1 MGRWAE
7 VYFTSP
13 PEKREQAV
21 LELLRELRAVN
32 PGLEGPILAA
42 SPGLEQTAPV
52 LDAVTPDA
60 LQTAIACRAC
70 GRENPE
76 SHRFCGMCGKTLLGE
91 DSSAEGIQSTDLRD
105 SNRDAAE
112 VQMADRRIPDVHAPS
127 AETSGFHVSDL
138 HIEDQHIE
146 DHTPYDRP
154 IDRRF
159 LDEHGG
165 VPERHETSFIP
176 PREAVYEPVLN
187 QSELSLFQT
196 GRKSGYTDGQ
206 EDEMFLDPPI
216 RRPYR
221 IYMGAA
227 LAVVIFAL
235 GYMAWRST
243 QNESQSARV
252 EPQAP
257 PALTTQPAA
266 AALAAPNSAK
276 TDAPADAPDRTT
288 APNQQAAA
296 QQSATQAA
304 DVPAKAE
311 RAASER
317 IGGGERKA
325 SAGVE
330 ARPTPRALPI
340 AEKTQTESLGG
351 YGADE
356 LATAQ
361 RYLDGTDGQAPNP
374 AEAAQWLWKAMAKHN
389 TKAPLLLADLY
400 LRGQGVSKNCDQ
412 ARVLLDSA
420 TRAGVKDAAERLRH
434 LQAFGCQ

>member
-1 MGRWAE
+1 MRSPANRDSLSRRAAGRILSRTDFAACAE
-7 VYFTSP
+7 KLLS
-13 PEKREQAV
+13 EKIR
-21 LELLRELRAVN
+21 LRQVFK
-32 PGLEGPILAA
+32 
-42 SPGLEQTAPV
+42 
-52 LDAVTPDA
+52 A
-60 LQTAIACRAC
+60 LIFIA
-70 GRENPE
+70 
-76 SHRFCGMCGKTLLGE
+76 H
-91 DSSAEGIQSTDLRD
+91 

-112 VQMADRRIPDVHAPS
+112 VQMADRRIPDVQPHLLRPQGFMSPTCTLKIDTSKITPHTIDRSTVAFWTSTAGFRS
-127 AETSGFHVSDL
+127 AANETSIH
-138 HIEDQHIE
+138 
-146 DHTPYDRP
+146 
-154 IDRRF
+154 
-159 LDEHGG
+159 
-165 VPERHETSFIP
+165 P

-206 EDEMFLDPPI
+206 EDEMFLDPPDSTAL
-216 RRPYR
+216 PHLHGG
-221 IYMGAA
+221 GACGSDFRVGLYGVA
-227 LAVVIFAL
+227 QHA
-235 GYMAWRST
+235 
-243 QNESQSARV
+243 NESQSSRV

-296 QQSATQAA
+296 QQSATQA
-304 DVPAKAE
+304 DRCPAKAE

-325 SAGVE
+325 SAGVA
-330 ARPTPRALPI
+330 ARPDARARCQS
-340 AEKTQTESLGG
+340 EKTQTESLGG
-351 YGADE
+351 YGERRRE

-374 AEAAQWLWKAMAKHN
+374 AEAAKWLWKAMAKHN

-420 TRAGVKDAAERLRH
+420 TRAGMKDAAERLRH